1 MNETVHL
8 QTENIWLDSS
18 HRYGLISRALHWI
31 MAYLLI
37 YRTSSLNPPHYMHKS
52 HNLDY
57 GTLFIDRFCL
67 FTISFRIYGLQ
78 S

>member
-1 MNETVHL
+1 MT
-8 QTENIWLDSS
+8 
-18 HRYGLISRALHWI
+18 
-31 MAYLLI
+31 YLLI

-67 FTISFRIYGLQ
+67 FTISYRIYGLQ